1 MYKVE
6 TTAAQAKVVEA
17 YFDLLLNEG
26 KTMHDVQVEQINLLD
41 V

>member
-6 TTAAQAKVVEA
+6 STVAQAKVVEA
-17 YFDLLLNEG
+17 YFNHLLEQGN
-26 KTMHDVQVEQINLLD
+26 TMSDVQVESINLLD